1 MSASIKRERDG
12 VVVLTLGST
21 EVRVVRNA
29 FGDLLALF
37 DTHQRDGGPVP
48 EIAPGVLDP
57 FGAPASGEAPT
68 DPALARLL
76 PDAYS
81 ADPAAAAEYRRFTE
95 GDLLAAKRAN
105 AGVVLAGLAEAERSG
120 HVRLDGETVHI
131 WLIAINDVRLT
142 LGTRLEIE
150 EDYEA
155 LIDQLEP
162 DDPRLPGFA
171 LYEWLTALQET
182 LVAHAA

>member
-1 MSASIKRERDG
+1 LSASIKRERDG
-12 VVVLTLGST
+12 VIVLTLGST
-21 EVRVVRNA
+21 EVQVVRSA
-29 FGDLLALF
+29 LGDLLALF
-37 DTHQRDGGPVP
+37 DSHQRDGGPVP
-48 EIAPGVLDP
+48 EIAPGLRDP
-57 FGAPASGEAPT
+57 FGAPGSGEPPA
-68 DPALARLL
+68 DPALSRLL

-81 ADPAAAAEYRRFTE
+81 DDVGAAAEYRRFTE

-105 AGVVLAGLAEAERSG
+105 AGVVLAGLAEAERTG

-131 WLIAINDVRLT
+131 WLIAINDLRLA
-142 LGTRLEIE
+142 LGTRLAIE

>member
-1 MSASIKRERDG
+1 LSSGIKRERDG
-12 VVVLTLGST
+12 VLVLSLGST
-21 EVRVVRNA
+21 EIEVVRGA
-29 FGDLLALF
+29 FGDLLALL
-37 DTHQRDGGPVP
+37 DSHQSAAGPVA
-48 EIAPGVLDP
+48 EIAPGLLDP
-57 FGAPASGEAPT
+57 FGAPGSGERPT

-81 ADPAAAAEYRRFTE
+81 DDPGAAAEYRRFTE

-105 AGVVLAGLAEAERSG
+105 AGVVLAGLAEAERTG

-131 WLIAINDVRLT
+131 WLLALNDLRLA
-142 LGTRLEIE
+142 LGTRLEVE

-155 LIDQLEP
+155 LIESLEP
-162 DDPRLPGFA
+162 DDPRLPAFA

-182 LVAHAA
+182 LVQHAA